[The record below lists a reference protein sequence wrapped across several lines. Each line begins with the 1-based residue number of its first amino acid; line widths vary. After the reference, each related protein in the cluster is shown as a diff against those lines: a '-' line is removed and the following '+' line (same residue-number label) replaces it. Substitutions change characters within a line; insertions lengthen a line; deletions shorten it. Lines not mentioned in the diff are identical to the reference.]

1 MNTIY
6 SSGCQVKFF
15 DKKAI
20 VSYITVVFKN
30 QRLFNQI
37 VEMKIVRLILK
48 LSQHYFRRST
58 V

>member
-1 MNTIY
+1 MNTY
-6 SSGCQVKFF
+6 SSGCQVEFF

-20 VSYITVVFKN
+20 VSYKTVVFKN

-48 LSQHYFRRST
+48 LSQHFFRRST

>member
-1 MNTIY
+1 MNTY
-6 SSGCQVKFF
+6 SSGCQVEFF

-20 VSYITVVFKN
+20 VSYKTVVSKN